1 MALRRA
7 LTLLQLPATL
17 RPQPNPA
24 TTCLQCRSLH
34 ALNKPSPQ
42 IPRPTAFV
50 PDVPT
55 FLTLIGRG
63 MSKHESKIPSWE
75 ALFTLS
81 SEQLRESGLEPARAR
96 RYLLWWRE
104 RFRQGIYGIGGD
116 VKHATKVGDKVAAE
130 LRIVEVPK
138 QFKTGEE
145 RYETPASLTRDAGFV
160 KVISNTRPQILEKLH
175 EAGAETGKRSIL
187 DRLAPPPKVERK
199 EVSRV
204 KGMKIVRANM
214 IGGTGI
220 EYVKG
225 YQGVAVL
232 KVKEGLWEQRRGH
245 KVDGGE
251 RRRAEVRAKRA
262 AAERKNAR

>member
-1 MALRRA
+1 MALKRP
-7 LTLLQLPATL
+7 LTLLQLPSSL
-17 RPQPNPA
+17 RLAPAPA
-24 TTCLQCRSLH
+24 TTCRQCRSLH
-34 ALNKPSPQ
+34 ALNKPPPQ
-42 IPRPTAFV
+42 IPKPTPFV
-50 PDVPT
+50 PDVST

-81 SEQLRESGLEPARAR
+81 SEQLKESGLEPARAR

-104 RFRQGIYGIGGD
+104 RFRQGIYGMGGD
-116 VKHATKVGDKVAAE
+116 VKHATKVGDTVAAE

-138 QFKTGEE
+138 QFKSGEDK
-145 RYETPASLTRDAGFV
+145 YVTPATLSRSEGVA
-160 KVISNTRPQILEKLH
+160 KVISNTPPQALKALEG
-175 EAGAETGKRSIL
+175 EGSQEKRSIM
-187 DRLAPPPKVERK
+187 DRLAPPPKVGRK
-199 EVSRV
+199 EVSPV
-204 KGMKIVRANM
+204 KGTKIVRANT

-220 EYVKG
+220 EYLKG

-232 KVKEGLWEQRRGH
+232 KVKEGLWEQKRGH